1 MDPATKIRVGGL
13 AALVFLILGSY
24 AIARPAVESLF
35 LATNGAAALPQAWL
49 GVAVGSLA
57 VVLFYNHWAA
67 RTDLVILF
75 GVASVLSAAGLC
87 ALLALGGTDT
97 STGTMLLYLWKDI
110 YIVVLI
116 EIFWSF
122 ANSNIPRDLAKWIYG
137 LFCVLGSLGGMA
149 GNLLVGVL
157 AAHVGTAQ
165 SLWAVVPLLLIAG
178 AGCALLSKTCPSRP
192 PSSARETRVLEGLG
206 VLRRSRI
213 LWLLMA
219 LIATSQVVIT
229 LIDYQM
235 NLALELHY
243 PDTDART
250 AVIGRI
256 YAAIDMASL
265 TLQLATGPM
274 LRLLGVGT
282 VLLLIPGLLGVAV
295 ATYAAIPRFAAM
307 ASAKVAS
314 KAFDYSLFRAAKEI
328 LYIPLSHSERTQGK
342 AFVDMCSY
350 RAAKGACS
358 LLLLGLLAWGSADWV
373 LGATLVGIGLWA
385 AIALRLR
392 HQG

>member
-1 MDPATKIRVGGL
+1 VAGL

-35 LATNGAAALPQAWL
+35 LADHGARGLPTAWI
-49 GVAVGSLA
+49 GVALGSVVVVTIYNRWSA
-57 VVLFYNHWAA
+57 RTDMVVLF
-67 RTDLVILF
+67 
-75 GVASVLSAAGLC
+75 GVVSVLSAACLTGL
-87 ALLALGGTDT
+87 LLGRDRGMPAGTL
-97 STGTMLLYLWKDI
+97 LLYLWKDL

-122 ANSNIPRDLAKWIYG
+122 ANSVIPRDLAKWIYG

-149 GNLLVGVL
+149 GNLAVGLL
-157 AAHVGTAQ
+157 AARYGTAQ
-165 SLWAVVPLLLIAG
+165 GLWAVVPLLLLAG
-178 AGCALLSKTCPSRP
+178 AGCAVLARTFPDAARQRVAGRPSL
-192 PSSARETRVLEGLG
+192 TEGFG
-206 VLRRSRI
+206 VLRRSRA

-219 LIATSQVVIT
+219 LIATSQLVIT
-229 LIDYQM
+229 LVDYQM

-256 YAAIDMASL
+256 YAAIDLASIS
-265 TLQLATGPM
+265 LQLAAGPV

-282 VLLLIPGLLGVAV
+282 VLLLIPGLLGAAV
-295 ATYAAIPRFAAM
+295 AAYAAVPRFAVM
-307 ASAKVAS
+307 AATKVSS

-350 RAAKGACS
+350 RVAKGACS
-358 LLLLGLLAWGSADWV
+358 LLLLGLAAWGSPDWV
-373 LGATLVGIGLWA
+373 LFATVAGVGAWLGVTL
-385 AIALRLR
+385 ALQRGAME
-392 HQG
+392 QG

>member
-1 MDPATKIRVGGL
+1 MDRSTKIRVGGL

-35 LATNGAAALPQAWL
+35 LAEHGAHALPQVWL
-49 GVAVGSLA
+49 GVAIGSLA
-57 VVLFYNHWAA
+57 VVTLYNRWAA

-75 GVASVLSAAGLC
+75 GVASAVSAALLI
-87 ALLALGGTDT
+87 ALLLWRRADPSSGTY
-97 STGTMLLYLWKDI
+97 LLYLWKDI

-122 ANSNIPRDLAKWIYG
+122 ANSTIPRDLAKWIYG
-137 LFCVLGSLGGMA
+137 LFCVVGSLGGMA

-157 AAHVGTAQ
+157 AELYGTADG
-165 SLWAVVPLLLIAG
+165 LWAVVPLLLVSG
-178 AGCALLSKTCPSRP
+178 AACAFLARAFPGDRSAIKTKPSL
-192 PSSARETRVLEGLG
+192 LEGFE
-206 VLRRSRI
+206 VLARSRT

-243 PDTDART
+243 PDTDTRT
-250 AVIGRI
+250 AIIGRI
-256 YAAIDMASL
+256 YAAIDVASMA
-265 TLQLATGPM
+265 LQLATGPV
-274 LRLLGVGT
+274 LRLLGIGT
-282 VLLLIPGLLGVAV
+282 VLLLIPGMLGAAV
-295 ATYAAIPRFAAM
+295 ATYAALPRLGAM
-307 ASAKVAS
+307 VAAKVAS

-328 LYIPLSHSERTQGK
+328 LYIPLSHAERTQGK

-350 RAAKGACS
+350 RVAKGACS
-358 LLLLGLLAWGSADWV
+358 LLLLGLLAWGSPDWV
-373 LGATLVGIGLWA
+373 LGTTLLSIGVWVAVTL
-385 AIALRLR
+385 ALRR
-392 HQG
+392 NR